1 MAIVVVEIVHDG
13 LLQFVDA
20 LEDAAADA
28 FSGDLGKEAL
38 DHVEPRAGRGREVQ
52 MEARM
57 PLEPAL
63 YRGGLVGGIIIDD
76 QMQVEIGQRPLVDG
90 LEKAEELAMPV
101 AGHAFADD
109 GAVEHV
115 ERREQGRGAVALV
128 VMRHRP
134 AAALLHRQARLG
146 AVKGLDLALF
156 IDRQHQG
163 LVGRIEVE
171 ADDILDLGD
180 EVRIAREL
188 EGFRQ
193 MRLEPVRGPDL
204 VHRRRCDASPRRHR
218 AFAPVGG
225 IRRLLVERQVHDL
238 LDFPRRQRLAPGR
251 AGGVL
256 QQPVHPLWPHSVAAS
271 GAP

>member
-1 MAIVVVEIVHDG
+1 

-38 DHVEPRAGRGREVQ
+38 DHVEPRAGRRREVQ
-52 MEARM
+52 MKARM

-134 AAALLHRQARLG
+134 AAAFFIGRPGWVRSRAWIW
-146 AVKGLDLALF
+146 LF
-156 IDRQHQG
+156 
-163 LVGRIEVE
+163 
-171 ADDILDLGD
+171 
-180 EVRIAREL
+180 
-188 EGFRQ
+188 
-193 MRLEPVRGPDL
+193 
-204 VHRRRCDASPRRHR
+204 S
-218 AFAPVGG
+218 
-225 IRRLLVERQVHDL
+225 
-238 LDFPRRQRLAPGR
+238 
-251 AGGVL
+251 
-256 QQPVHPLWPHSVAAS
+256 
-271 GAP
+271 